1 MTVLHTAISYLAP
14 MAASP
19 SPGGYNGPAIGTGS
33 PPGAQK
39 FSTVLGWA
47 SWVVSGMC
55 VLGIL
60 IVGGTMAVASR
71 RGGAGEHASALGW
84 ILAACAIIG
93 SATTIVG
100 IMMS

>member
-1 MTVLHTAISYLAP
+1 MTALHTALTYLAP
-14 MAASP
+14 LADP
-19 SPGGYNGPAIGTGS
+19 QPGGYNGPAVGEGS
-33 PPGAQK
+33 PPGGDK

-47 SWVVSGMC
+47 SWVVSGLC

-60 IVGGTMAVASR
+60 IVGGSMAVASR
-71 RGGAGEHASALGW
+71 RGGAEHATALGW